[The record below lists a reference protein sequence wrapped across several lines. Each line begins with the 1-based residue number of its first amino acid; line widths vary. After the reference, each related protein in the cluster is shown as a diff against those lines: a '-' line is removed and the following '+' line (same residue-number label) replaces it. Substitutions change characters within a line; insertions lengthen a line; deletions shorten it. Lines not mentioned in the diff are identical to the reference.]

1 MVTISPTLINASK
14 GESVEF
20 YCSVAGI
27 DTTDLDYQW
36 FLNQLLISDQ
46 NTSTLTINEVTY
58 ANSGNYTCTV
68 RNPYRRNGHS
78 GVGTLFIL
86 GKYVY

>member
-27 DTTDLDYQW
+27 DATDIEYLW

-46 NTSTLTINEVTY
+46 STLTLTINE
-58 ANSGNYTCTV
+58 SGLV
-68 RNPYRRNGHS
+68 WS
-78 GVGTLFIL
+78 I
-86 GKYVY
+86 